1 MKKLFVII
9 FLVSVFLYPAPYLY
23 PVQAITDAP
32 SPTPSSPS
40 EEESAIYKIN
50 QGTLPSEVVKKEP
63 DLNTVEQIQSTLGT
77 VLARFIGLFYK
88 APDDK
93 ANSPSGKFA

>member
-40 EEESAIYKIN
+40 EEEE
-50 QGTLPSEVVKKEP
+50 G
-63 DLNTVEQIQSTLGT
+63 
-77 VLARFIGLFYK
+77 
-88 APDDK
+88 
-93 ANSPSGKFA
+93 SGGGAHH